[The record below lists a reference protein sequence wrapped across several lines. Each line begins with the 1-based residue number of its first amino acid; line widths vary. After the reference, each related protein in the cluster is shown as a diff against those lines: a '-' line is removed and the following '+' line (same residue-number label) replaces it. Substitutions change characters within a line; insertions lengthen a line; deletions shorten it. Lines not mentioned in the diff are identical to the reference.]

1 MSSRCGQR
9 LPAEIGVIRRPV
21 VKARMQ
27 GLAVIEGE
35 ISAARSS
42 SGMIVAQVSRNIY
55 FYLPKRHI
63 HSMETESAE
72 DDAML
77 LSDSVTVH

>member
-1 MSSRCGQR
+1 
-9 LPAEIGVIRRPV
+9 
-21 VKARMQ
+21 
-27 GLAVIEGE
+27 
-35 ISAARSS
+35 
-42 SGMIVAQVSRNIY
+42 
-55 FYLPKRHI
+55 LPKRHI